1 MQRRKDASPIV
12 KIGRWDGKL
21 WRRWVLASLG
31 VSALIVVLLASTR
44 WLTDLGLGATVGLGQ
59 WLVLRLRG
67 RIPIWGV
74 GVWVVG
80 TFLLGFVLGSYFV
93 SADIGDDPDSHLD
106 SYRFVVTAVASV
118 GGLALGFLQWPTVR
132 GRSRRAYLLV
142 VVNAIGWA
150 VGWTIGPIVGTVMGH
165 NSMIALLCSWIIT
178 IALTGSGVAW
188 LLSQRE

>member
-1 MQRRKDASPIV
+1 MATMGASQPWRFSPYRRAPRKHEVVDGPRPRGH
-12 KIGRWDGKL
+12 GRVGTVACPTPAWAD
-21 WRRWVLASLG
+21 SYLG
-31 VSALIVVLLASTR
+31 
-44 WLTDLGLGATVGLGQ
+44 
-59 WLVLRLRG
+59 RG
-67 RIPIWGV
+67 RGR
-74 GVWVVG
+74 VG

-93 SADIGDDPDSHLD
+93 SADVGDDPDSHLD
-106 SYRFVVTAVASV
+106 SYRFVVTAVAGV

-150 VGWTIGPIVGTVMGH
+150 VGWSIGPIVGTVMGH

-178 IALTGSGVAW
+178 IAFTGSGAAW